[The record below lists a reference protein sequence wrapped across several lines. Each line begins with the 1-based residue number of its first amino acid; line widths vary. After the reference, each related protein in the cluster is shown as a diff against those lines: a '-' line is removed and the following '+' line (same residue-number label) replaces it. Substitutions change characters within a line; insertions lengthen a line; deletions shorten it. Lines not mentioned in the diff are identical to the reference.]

1 MVGRGGIPCPVVEAY
16 RPKLIEVALPL
27 AAINADAAREKSIRH
42 GHPSTLHL
50 WWARRPL
57 AAARAV
63 IWASLVDDPSG
74 YEEFAAPDGETGEQ
88 KAERTDRIDAER
100 QRLFAIL
107 ERLVK
112 WENSNNPDVLAE
124 ARAEIDRCFSDGPPP
139 ILDPFAGGG
148 AIPLEAQ
155 RLGLTA
161 LAGDLN
167 PVAVLINKAMI
178 EIPPR
183 FAGMPPVHPG
193 IDKTL
198 TTWERAQGLAA
209 DIEAYGQWMRDEAER
224 RIGHMYPDATG
235 PDGEKLTP
243 IAWIWART
251 VESPDPSWSGHVP
264 LVASWT
270 LAKRP
275 GKPKVWIEPMIDRD
289 AMTISYAIREGGEPS
304 RDRTI
309 SRGNGTCIATGA
321 AIPGDYIKSES
332 RAGRMGRHMMAVVAE
347 GKRGRT
353 YLPSTPGDAV
363 AADCPKP
370 AWKPEGRN
378 PRRLTGGTVF
388 IYGLDEWWKLF
399 TPRQLTALTTF
410 SDLLGEVAQ
419 LARADA
425 AATGVDT
432 CGTYPRVGASAGS
445 VSAPGLDSNRR
456 RCRCGDRGAAAA
468 GLADDGM
475 RLRNGGDSAAAYSD
489 AVVTFLAFAIDK
501 CADYWSTICTWHNS
515 RELIRNTF
523 GRQAIPMTWDFAEC
537 NPFSGSTGNWM
548 AMVDWIVKSV
558 EHFPASASGGEALQR
573 DARARVQE
581 STGALLST
589 DPPYYDNIS
598 YADLSDFFYVWLRRN
613 LSDVWPNECS
623 TLLTPKAE
631 ELIANQ
637 YRAGSRGLAEEHFE
651 SGMAEFMAEVAEHQ
665 PAGVPATIYYAYKAT
680 ETKEGEI
687 RTTGWDTFLQAV
699 LDAGLQVNATW
710 PVRTELGN
718 RLLASGTNALASSI
732 VLACRPR
739 PASAVLSTRGEFIA
753 ALRQELPDAV
763 RVLQSGNIAPVD
775 MAQSTIGPGIKVFSR
790 YARVVEADG
799 SSMPVSAA
807 LAIINDVLGEVLD
820 GEEAELDADTRFAL
834 TWFAEH
840 GYDPGPSG
848 DADSVARAKNT
859 SLAGI
864 EESGIGEAHA
874 GKFRLYERSELPPDW
889 SPVHD
894 NRFTVW
900 EATQYLAAA
909 LERSESEAAELLH
922 ILGGN
927 GDRARQ
933 LAYLLYQKA
942 NDRGW
947 AAEAGAYNGLITSW
961 PNLRTGAATVA
972 AAATAPDQQS
982 LL

>member
-1 MVGRGGIPCPVVEAY
+1 MARDEAASRKPPPRNPYDTPVVRMMTTGA
-16 RPKLIEVALPL
+16 PKLIEVALPL
-27 AAINADAAREKSIRH
+27 AAINREAAREKSIRH

-74 YEEFAAPDGETGEQ
+74 DQTLTPEEQEL
-88 KAERTDRIDAER
+88 KR
-100 QRLFAIL
+100 QRLFGIL

-124 ARAEIDRCFSDGPPP
+124 ARAEIDRCFPDGSPP

-183 FAGMPPVHPG
+183 FAGMPPVHPD

-198 TTWERAQGLAA
+198 TTWERAQGMAA
-209 DIEAYGQWMRDEAER
+209 DVEAYGRWMRDEAER
-224 RIGHMYPDATG
+224 RIGHLYPDATG
-235 PDGEKLTP
+235 SNGEKLTP

-275 GKPKVWIEPMIDRD
+275 GKPQVWIEPIIDRD
-289 AMTISYAIREGGEPS
+289 TMTISYAIREGGEPS
-304 RDRTI
+304 HGRTV
-309 SRGNGTCIATGA
+309 SRGNGTCIATGT
-321 AIPGDYIKSES
+321 AIPGVAIDTEAS
-332 RAGRMGRHMMAVVAE
+332 AGRLDAVPIALVAE
-347 GKRGRT
+347 GDSGRRYVSVDSEQEHAANAAATYRRRIRDEAVPKGVTRGT
-353 YLPSTPGDAV
+353 FGGNAQ
-363 AADCPKP
+363 
-370 AWKPEGRN
+370 GRY
-378 PRRLTGGTVF
+378 
-388 IYGLDEWWKLF
+388 YGFFDF
-399 TPRQLTALTTF
+399 SDYFSDRQLVALTTF
-410 SDLLGEVAQ
+410 SDLLEEVAEQ
-419 LARADA
+419 VRSDA
-425 AATGVDT
+425 
-432 CGTYPRVGASAGS
+432 S
-445 VSAPGLDSNRR
+445 
-456 RCRCGDRGAAAA
+456 AA
-468 GLADDGM
+468 GLATNRA
-475 RLRNGGDSAAAYSD
+475 RLSEGGRGANAYAD
-489 AVVTFLAFAIDK
+489 AVVTYLAFAIDK

-537 NPFSGSTGNWM
+537 NPFSTSTGNWM
-548 AMVDWIVKSV
+548 AMVNWIAKAVAHV
-558 EHFPASASGGEALQR
+558 PASESGCNAKQR
-573 DARARVQE
+573 DARTRVQE
-581 STGALLST
+581 SHGALVST

-613 LSDVWPNECS
+613 LFDVWPDECS

-637 YRAGSRGLAEEHFE
+637 YRAGSRKEAEEHFE
-651 SGMAEFMAEVAEHQ
+651 SGMAEFMTEVAEHQ
-665 PAGVPATIYYAYKAT
+665 PRDLPATIYYAYKAT
-680 ETKEGEI
+680 ETKDGEI

-710 PVRTELGN
+710 PMRTELGN
-718 RLLASGTNALASSI
+718 RLVASGTNALASSI
-732 VLACRPR
+732 ILACRPR
-739 PASAVLSTRGEFIA
+739 PASAVLATRGEFIE
-753 ALRQELPDAV
+753 ALRRELPEAV

-840 GYDPGPSG
+840 GYNPGPSG

-859 SLAGI
+859 SLSGIEAAGI
-864 EESGIGEAHA
+864 GKARA
-874 GKFRLYERSELPPDW
+874 GKFRLYERGELDPDW
-889 SPVHD
+889 SPVLD
-894 NRFTVW
+894 DRFTVW
-900 EATQYLAAA
+900 EATQQLAAA

-922 ILGGN
+922 VLGGN

-947 AAEAGAYNGLITSW
+947 ASEAGAYNGLITVW
-961 PNLRTGAATVA
+961 PNLRTGAATIA
-972 AAATAPDQQS
+972 AAVSGPAQQT

>member
-1 MVGRGGIPCPVVEAY
+1 MNGTEY
-16 RPKLIEVALPL
+16 KPKLIEVALPL
-27 AAINADAAREKSIRH
+27 AAINAEAAREKSIRH

-63 IWASLVDDPSG
+63 IWSSLVDDPSG
-74 YEEFAAPDGETGEQ
+74 DPSLSPAEQ
-88 KAERTDRIDAER
+88 EAER
-100 QRLFAIL
+100 QRLFRIL

-124 ARAEIDRCFSDGPPP
+124 ARAEIDRCFPDGPPP

-183 FAGMPPVHPG
+183 FAGMPPVHPD

-209 DIEAYGQWMRDEAER
+209 DVEAYGRWMRDEAQR
-224 RIGHMYPDATG
+224 RIGHLYPDATS

-270 LAKRP
+270 LAKKP
-275 GKPKVWIEPMIDRD
+275 GKPKVWIEPIIDRD
-289 AMTISYAIREGGEPS
+289 TMTIGYAIREGGEPS
-304 RDRTI
+304 HPRTVDG
-309 SRGNGTCIATGA
+309 GNGTCIATGA
-321 AIPGDYIKSES
+321 AIPGNYIKSES
-332 RAGRMGRHMMAVVAE
+332 RAGRMGQHLIAVVAE
-347 GKRGRT
+347 GKRGRVYVPAT
-353 YLPSTPGDAV
+353 ANDVAV
-363 AADCPKP
+363 AANCPEP

-378 PRRLTGGTVF
+378 PERLTGGTVF
-388 IYGLDEWWKLF
+388 VYGLDEWWKLF
-399 TPRQLTALTTF
+399 TPRQLVALTTF
-410 SDLLGEVAQ
+410 SDLLGEVAE
-419 LARADA
+419 
-425 AATGVDT
+425 
-432 CGTYPRVGASAGS
+432 RVESSASATKLPADG
-445 VSAPGLDSNRR
+445 VRLRDG
-456 RCRCGDRGAAAA
+456 GRGAH
-468 GLADDGM
+468 
-475 RLRNGGDSAAAYSD
+475 AYAD
-489 AVVTFLAFAIDK
+489 AVVTYLALGL
-501 CADYWSTICTWHNS
+501 S
-515 RELIRNTF
+515 RLTDMCNAFCRWESSRTQVRNLF
-523 GRQAIPMTWDFAEC
+523 SRQAIPMMWDFAE
-537 NPFSGSTGNWM
+537 NNVFNDAGGDFRISLRSVIRALERLPATGIGLV
-548 AMVDWIVKSV
+548 A
-558 EHFPASASGGEALQR
+558 QR
-573 DARARVQE
+573 DARVRVRE
-581 STGALLST
+581 SERAAVST

-598 YADLSDFFYVWLRRN
+598 YADLSDFFYVWMRRN
-613 LSDVWPNECS
+613 LREAWPDELS
-623 TLLTPKAE
+623 TLSTPKAE

-637 YRAGSRGLAEEHFE
+637 HRAGSRKQAEEHFE
-651 SGMAEFMAEVAEHQ
+651 SGMAEFMAQVAENQ
-665 PAGVPATIYYAYKAT
+665 PQDVPASIYYAYKAT
-680 ETKEGEI
+680 ETREGEI

-710 PVRTELGN
+710 PMRTELGN
-718 RLLASGTNALASSI
+718 RLLAAKTNALASSI

-739 PASAVLSTRGEFIA
+739 PASAVLATRGEFIA
-753 ALRQELPDAV
+753 ALRQELPEAV
-763 RVLQSGNIAPVD
+763 RLLQSGNIAPVD
-775 MAQSTIGPGIKVFSR
+775 MAQSTIGPGIGVFSR

-820 GEEAELDADTRFAL
+820 GEEAELDTDTRFAL
-834 TWFAEH
+834 TWFTQH
-840 GYDPGPSG
+840 GYSPGPSG

-864 EESGIGEAHA
+864 EASGIGEARA
-874 GKFRLYERSELPPDW
+874 GKFRLYERSELDPGW
-889 SPVHD
+889 SPAHD
-894 NRFTVW
+894 DRLTVW
-900 EATQYLAAA
+900 EATQHLAAA
-909 LERSESEAAELLH
+909 LERSESEAAELMH
-922 ILGGN
+922 TLGGY

-942 NDRGW
+942 NDKGW
-947 AAEAGAYNGLITSW
+947 AAEAGAYNGLISAW

-972 AAATAPDQQS
+972 AAAAGPAQQT

>member
-1 MVGRGGIPCPVVEAY
+1 MAV
-16 RPKLIEVALPL
+16 
-27 AAINADAAREKSIRH
+27 INAEAAREKSIRH

-57 AAARAV
+57 ATARAV
-63 IWASLVDDPSG
+63 IWSSLVDDPSG
-74 YEEFAAPDGETGEQ
+74 DPSSSPAEQ
-88 KAERTDRIDAER
+88 DAER
-100 QRLFAIL
+100 DRLFRIL

-124 ARAEIDRCFSDGPPP
+124 ARAEIDRCFPDGPPS

-183 FAGMPPVHPG
+183 FAGMPPVHPD

-198 TTWERAQGLAA
+198 TTWARAQGLAA
-209 DIEAYGQWMRDEAER
+209 DVAAYGRWMRDEAER
-224 RIGHMYPDATG
+224 RIGHLYPDATG

-251 VESPDPSWSGHVP
+251 VESPDPSWLGHVP

-275 GKPKVWIEPMIDRD
+275 GKPKVWIEPIIDRAD
-289 AMTISYAIREGGEPS
+289 MTISYAIRQGDEPS
-304 RDRTI
+304 HDRTVE
-309 SRGNGTCIATGA
+309 SGNGRCVATGA
-321 AIPGDYIKSES
+321 AISGDYIKSES
-332 RAGRMGRHMMAVVAE
+332 RAGRMGQQLMAVVAE
-347 GKRGRT
+347 GERSRMYT
-353 YLPSTPGDAV
+353 TDAAGDGN
-363 AADCPKP
+363 AANCQEP
-370 AWKPEGRN
+370 AWKPVGSN
-378 PRRLTGGTVF
+378 PERLTGGTVF
-388 IYGLDEWWKLF
+388 VYGLDAWWKLF

-410 SDLLGEVAQ
+410 SDLLGEVTDR
-419 LARADA
+419 ARWDASTTGLDVDGVRLHEGGRCADA
-425 AATGVDT
+425 YA
-432 CGTYPRVGASAGS
+432 
-445 VSAPGLDSNRR
+445 
-456 RCRCGDRGAAAA
+456 
-468 GLADDGM
+468 
-475 RLRNGGDSAAAYSD
+475 D
-489 AVVTFLAFAIDK
+489 AVVTYLAFAIDK

-515 RELIRNTF
+515 GEKMRNTF

-537 NPFSGSTGNWM
+537 NPFSASTGNWM
-548 AMVDWIVKSV
+548 AMVNWIVKAV
-558 EHFPASASGGEALQR
+558 EHLPASVSTGEALQR
-573 DARARVQE
+573 DARARVRE
-581 STGALLST
+581 STGAVLST

-613 LSDVWPNECS
+613 LSDVWPDECS

-631 ELIANQ
+631 ELIANRF
-637 YRAGSRGLAEEHFE
+637 RAGSKAQAEEHFE
-651 SGMAEFMAEVAEHQ
+651 SGMAEFMAQVARSQ
-665 PAGVPATIYYAYKAT
+665 PLDGPATVYYAYKAT

-710 PVRTELGN
+710 PMRTELGN
-718 RLLASGTNALASSI
+718 RLVASGTNALASSI

-739 PASAVLSTRGEFIA
+739 PASAVLATRGEFMA
-753 ALRQELPDAV
+753 ALRRELPEAV
-763 RVLQSGNIAPVD
+763 RLLQSGNIAPVD
-775 MAQSTIGPGIKVFSR
+775 MAQSAIGPGIKVFSR

-834 TWFAEH
+834 TWFSQH
-840 GYDPGPSG
+840 GYSPGPAG

-864 EESGIGEAHA
+864 EASGIGEARA
-874 GKFRLYERSELPPDW
+874 GKFRLYERHELAPDW
-889 SPVHD
+889 SPIED
-894 NRFTVW
+894 IRRTVW

-909 LERSESEAAELLH
+909 LERSETEAAELMN
-922 ILGGN
+922 ILGGYS
-927 GDRARQ
+927 DRARQ

-947 AAEAGAYNGLITSW
+947 AAEAGAYNGLITNW

-972 AAATAPDQQS
+972 AAATGPTQQT

>member
-1 MVGRGGIPCPVVEAY
+1 M
-16 RPKLIEVALPL
+16 
-27 AAINADAAREKSIRH
+27 
-42 GHPSTLHL
+42 
-50 WWARRPL
+50 
-57 AAARAV
+57 

-74 YEEFAAPDGETGEQ
+74 YDEFVAPDDETEEQ
-88 KAERTDRIDAER
+88 KAEREQKVDAER
-100 QRLFAIL
+100 QRLFGIL

-112 WENSNNPDVLAE
+112 WENSNNRDVLAE
-124 ARAEIDRCFSDGPPP
+124 ARAEIDRCFPDGPPP

-183 FAGMPPVHPG
+183 FAGMPPVHPD

-198 TTWERAQGLAA
+198 ITWERAQGLAA
-209 DIEAYGQWMRDEAER
+209 DVEAYGRWMRDEAKE
-224 RIGHMYPDATG
+224 RIGHLYPDATG
-235 PDGEKLTP
+235 PNGEKFTP

-270 LAKRP
+270 LSKKP
-275 GKPKVWIEPMIDRD
+275 GKPMVWIEPMIDHD
-289 AMTISYAIREGGEPS
+289 AMTISYAVREGGKPTHE
-304 RDRTI
+304 RTC
-309 SRGNGTCIATGA
+309 SGGNGICIATGT
-321 AIPGDYIKSES
+321 AIPASYIKSES
-332 RAGRMGRHMMAVVAE
+332 KAGRMGHALIAVVAE
-347 GKRGRT
+347 GERGRV
-353 YLPSTPGDAV
+353 Y
-363 AADCPKP
+363 CPP
-370 AWKPEGRN
+370 RRPDSIIASSEHPHWKPEVALPDQGLGFR
-378 PRRLTGGTVF
+378 VQA
-388 IYGLDEWWKLF
+388 YGFNEWWKLF
-399 TPRQLTALTTF
+399 TTRQLVALATF
-410 SDLLGEVAQ
+410 SELLGDAADSVM
-419 LARADA
+419 ADA
-425 AATGVDT
+425 KKAEL
-432 CGTYPRVGASAGS
+432 PE
-445 VSAPGLDSNRR
+445 DSTSLRD
-456 RCRCGDRGAAAA
+456 GGRGAH
-468 GLADDGM
+468 
-475 RLRNGGDSAAAYSD
+475 AYAD
-489 AVVTFLAFAIDK
+489 AVVTYLALGVSRL
-501 CADYWSTICTWHNS
+501 ADMCNAFCMWESS
-515 RELIRNTF
+515 RAQVRHLFT
-523 GRQAIPMTWDFAEC
+523 RQAIPMLWDFAENNVFNDAGGDLRTSLRSIIRALERLPATC
-537 NPFSGSTGNWM
+537 TGH
-548 AMVDWIVKSV
+548 A
-558 EHFPASASGGEALQR
+558 AQR

-581 STGALLST
+581 SANAVVST
-589 DPPYYDNIS
+589 DPPYYDNVG
-598 YADLSDFFYVWLRRN
+598 YADISDFFYVWMRKN
-613 LSDVWPNECS
+613 LSRVWPDEFS
-623 TLLTPKAE
+623 TMLTPKAE
-631 ELIANQ
+631 EMIADPG
-637 YRAGSRGLAEEHFE
+637 RHGGPGGAKEHFE
-651 SGMAEFMAEVAEHQ
+651 AGMADFMKALATTVTPEI
-665 PAGVPATIYYAYKAT
+665 PATIYYAYKAT
-680 ETKEGEI
+680 ETKDGEI
-687 RTTGWDTFLQAV
+687 RSTGWDTFLQAV
-699 LDAGLQVNATW
+699 LDAGLQVSATW
-710 PVRTELGN
+710 PMRTELAN
-718 RLLASGTNALASSI
+718 RPRGLGSNALASSI

-739 PASAVLSTRGEFIA
+739 PTTAVLATRGEFMA

-799 SSMPVSAA
+799 SSMSVSAA

-864 EESGIGEAHA
+864 EESGIGEARA
-874 GKFRLYERSELPPDW
+874 GKFRLYERSELDPDW

-894 NRFTVW
+894 HRFTVW

-909 LERSESEAAELLH
+909 LERSESESAELLH
-922 ILGGN
+922 VLGGN

-947 AAEAGAYNGLITSW
+947 ATEAGAYNGLITAW
-961 PNLRTGAATVA
+961 PNLRTVA
-972 AAATAPDQQS
+972 AAAAGPSQQT

>member
-1 MVGRGGIPCPVVEAY
+1 MNEY
-16 RPKLIEVALPL
+16 KPKLIEVALPL
-27 AAINADAAREKSIRH
+27 AAINAEAAREKSIRH

-57 AAARAV
+57 ATARAV

-74 YEEFAAPDGETGEQ
+74 DPLLTADEQ
-88 KAERTDRIDAER
+88 AAER
-100 QRLFAIL
+100 QRLFGIL
-107 ERLVK
+107 KRLVK
-112 WENSNNPDVLAE
+112 WENSSNRDVLAE
-124 ARAEIDRCFSDGPPP
+124 ARAEIDRCFPDGPPP

-183 FAGMPPVHPG
+183 FAGMPPVHPS

-209 DIEAYGQWMRDEAER
+209 DVEAYGRWMRDEAKR
-224 RIGHMYPDATG
+224 RIGHLYPEATG
-235 PDGEKLTP
+235 PVGEKLTP

-251 VESPDPSWSGHVP
+251 VESPDPSWAGHVP

-275 GKPKVWIEPMIDRD
+275 GKPKVWIEPVVDRET
-289 AMTISYAIREGGEPS
+289 MTISYRIREGGES
-304 RDRTI
+304 SNARTVDRA
-309 SRGNGTCIATGA
+309 GGVCIATGA
-321 AIPGDYIKSES
+321 AMSYQYLRSEF
-332 RAGRMGRHMMAVVAE
+332 RAQRASSQMMAVVCE
-347 GKRGRT
+347 GRGRL
-353 YLPSTPGDAV
+353 YIAPSESDTSTIGSAAGHTLGFGEIFDWPGRTNV
-363 AADCPKP
+363 V
-370 AWKPEGRN
+370 R
-378 PRRLTGGTVF
+378 
-388 IYGLDEWWKLF
+388 YGMTRWEELF
-399 TPRQLTALTTF
+399 TSRQLTALATL
-410 SDLLGEVAQ
+410 SELLGEVAEK
-419 LARADA
+419 ARSD
-425 AATGVDT
+425 
-432 CGTYPRVGASAGS
+432 
-445 VSAPGLDSNRR
+445 
-456 RCRCGDRGAAAA
+456 AAAA
-468 GLADDGM
+468 GLKVNGV
-475 RLRNGGDSAAAYSD
+475 RLHEGGGGAQAYAD
-489 AVVTFLAFAIDK
+489 AVITYLAFVIDK
-501 CADYWSTICTWHNS
+501 CADYWSMIAGWDNTKGETV
-515 RELIRNTF
+515 RNTF
-523 GRQAIPMTWDFAEC
+523 GRQAIPMTWNYVEA
-537 NPFSGSTGNWM
+537 NPFSSSTGSLRLILKAVIEGVSRLPGM
-548 AMVDWIVKSV
+548 
-558 EHFPASASGGEALQR
+558 GEGNAEQR
-573 DARARVQE
+573 DARARIRE
-581 STGALLST
+581 CTERTASIST

-613 LSDVWPNECS
+613 LSGVWPDECS
-623 TLLTPKAE
+623 TLLTPKAD

-637 YRAGSRGLAEEHFE
+637 YRAGSRAQAEEHFE

-665 PAGVPATIYYAYKAT
+665 PADVPATIYYAYKAT

-710 PVRTELGN
+710 PMRTELGN
-718 RLLASGTNALASSI
+718 RLLASGANALASSI

-739 PASAVLSTRGEFIA
+739 PTSAVLATRGEFIA
-753 ALRQELPDAV
+753 SLRRELPAAV

-807 LAIINDVLGEVLD
+807 LSVINDVLGEVLD

-834 TWFAEH
+834 TWFDEH
-840 GYDPGPSG
+840 GYSPGSSG

-859 SLAGI
+859 SLSGI
-864 EESGIGEAHA
+864 EEAGIGEARA
-874 GKFRLYERSELPPDW
+874 GKFRLYERSELPPNY
-889 SPVHD
+889 SPVD
-894 NRFTVW
+894 DERRTVW
-900 EATQYLAAA
+900 EATQHLAAA
-909 LERSESEAAELLH
+909 LERSESEAAEFLH
-922 ILGGN
+922 ILGSY

-947 AAEAGAYNGLITSW
+947 ASEAGAYNSLITAW

-972 AAATAPDQQS
+972 AAAAGPDQQT

>member
-1 MVGRGGIPCPVVEAY
+1 MAAH

-27 AAINADAAREKSIRH
+27 AAINRESAREKSIRH

-74 YEEFAAPDGETGEQ
+74 DPSLTPEEQA
-88 KAERTDRIDAER
+88 AER
-100 QRLFAIL
+100 QRLFGIL

-112 WENSNNPDVLAE
+112 WENSNNRDVLAE
-124 ARAEIDRCFSDGPPP
+124 ARAEIDRCFPDGPPP

-209 DIEAYGQWMRDEAER
+209 DVEAYGRWIRDEAQR
-224 RIGHMYPDATG
+224 RIGHLYPDATG

-251 VESPDPSWSGHVP
+251 VESPDPSWSGQVP

-275 GKPKVWIEPMIDRD
+275 GKPKVWIEPIIDRD
-289 AMTISYAIREGGEPS
+289 AMTIRYEIHEGGEPT
-304 RDRTI
+304 RERTC
-309 SRGNGTCIATGA
+309 SGGNGTCLATGA
-321 AIPGDYIKSES
+321 AIPASYIKAES
-332 RAGRMGRHMMAVVAE
+332 RAGRLGHELIAVVAKGE
-347 GKRGRT
+347 RGRQYAAPT
-353 YLPSTPGDAV
+353 PSDS
-363 AADCPKP
+363 AAGLSAHPD
-370 AWKPEGRN
+370 WKPEVALPDQGLGFR
-378 PRRLTGGTVF
+378 VQA
-388 IYGLDEWWKLF
+388 YGFDEWWKLF
-399 TPRQLTALTTF
+399 TPRQLVALTTL
-410 SDLLGEVAQ
+410 SDLV
-419 LARADA
+419 
-425 AATGVDT
+425 
-432 CGTYPRVGASAGS
+432 
-445 VSAPGLDSNRR
+445 
-456 RCRCGDRGAAAA
+456 
-468 GLADDGM
+468 
-475 RLRNGGDSAAAYSD
+475 SD
-489 AVVTFLAFAIDK
+489 AVERVTLDAQRAELPADGVRLHDGGLGAHAYADAVVSYLALGISRL
-501 CADYWSTICTWHNS
+501 ADMCNAFCMWESS
-515 RELIRNTF
+515 RTQVRHLFT
-523 GRQAIPMTWDFAEC
+523 RQAIPMLWDFAE
-537 NPFSGSTGNWM
+537 NNVFNDAGGDFRTSLGSVVR
-548 AMVDWIVKSV
+548 ALQRL
-558 EHFPASASGGEALQR
+558 PATCAGRVAQR
-573 DARARVQE
+573 DARAHVQ
-581 STGALLST
+581 GASGSVIST
-589 DPPYYDNIS
+589 DPPYYDNVG
-598 YADLSDFFYVWLRRN
+598 YADISDFFYVWLRKN
-613 LSDVWPNECS
+613 LSKVWPDEFS
-623 TLLTPKAE
+623 TMVTPKAE
-631 ELIANQ
+631 EMIADPG
-637 YRAGSRGLAEEHFE
+637 RHGGPTGAKEHFE
-651 SGMAEFMAEVAEHQ
+651 SGMAEFMKALTTSVTPE
-665 PAGVPATIYYAYKAT
+665 VPATIYYAYKAT
-680 ETKEGEI
+680 ETKDGEV
-687 RTTGWDTFLQAV
+687 RSTGWDTFLQAV
-699 LDAGLQVNATW
+699 LDAGLQVSATW
-710 PVRTELGN
+710 PMRTELAN
-718 RLLASGTNALASSI
+718 RPRGLGSNALASSI

-739 PASAVLSTRGEFIA
+739 PASAVLATRGEFMA
-753 ALRQELPDAV
+753 ALRQELPEAV
-763 RVLQSGNIAPVD
+763 RLLQSGNIAPVD

-799 SSMPVSAA
+799 SSMSVSAA

-834 TWFAEH
+834 TWFSEH
-840 GYDPGPSG
+840 GYSPGPSG

-864 EESGIGEAHA
+864 EEAGIGEARA
-874 GKFRLYERSELPPDW
+874 GKFRLYERSELPPNY
-889 SPVHD
+889 SPVED
-894 NRFTVW
+894 ERRTVW
-900 EATQYLAAA
+900 EATQHLAAA
-909 LERSESEAAELLH
+909 LERSESEAAEFLH
-922 ILGGN
+922 VLGGY
-927 GDRARQ
+927 GERARQ

-947 AAEAGAYNGLITSW
+947 ASEAGAYNSLITAW

-972 AAATAPDQQS
+972 AAAAGPDQQT

>member
-1 MVGRGGIPCPVVEAY
+1 MTGH

-27 AAINADAAREKSIRH
+27 AAINAEASREKSLRH

-50 WWARRPL
+50 WWSRKPL

-63 IWASLVDDPSG
+63 IWASLVDDPS
-74 YEEFAAPDGETGEQ
+74 ADETLTPAEQ
-88 KAERTDRIDAER
+88 EAER
-100 QRLFAIL
+100 QRLFGIL

-112 WENSNNPDVLAE
+112 WENSNNPGVLAE
-124 ARAEIDRCFSDGPPP
+124 ARAEIDRCFPDGPPP

-148 AIPLEAQ
+148 TIPLEAQ

-183 FAGMPPVHPG
+183 FAEMPPVHPD
-193 IDKTL
+193 IDKDL

-209 DIEAYGQWMRDEAER
+209 DVEAYGHWMRDEAQR
-224 RIGHMYPDATG
+224 RIGHLYPDATS
-235 PDGEKLTP
+235 PDGKELTP

-264 LVASWT
+264 IVASWT

-275 GKPKVWIEPMIDRD
+275 SKPKVWIEPIIDRQT
-289 AMTISYAIREGGEPS
+289 MTISYVIREGGEPADDS
-304 RDRTI
+304 TVTG
-309 SRGNGTCIATGA
+309 GNATCIATDA
-321 AIPGDYIKSES
+321 AIPASYIKSES
-332 RAGRMGRHMMAVVAE
+332 RSGRMGRQLMAVVAK
-347 GKRGRT
+347 GDRGRT
-353 YLPSTPGDAV
+353 YLRATHAHAAAATCHRPSWSPNQRVPEPNHEVDRLPMYGMFTWGDA
-363 AADCPKP
+363 
-370 AWKPEGRN
+370 
-378 PRRLTGGTVF
+378 
-388 IYGLDEWWKLF
+388 F

-410 SDLLGEVAQ
+410 SDLLEEVTE
-419 LARADA
+419 RVKSDA
-425 AATGVDT
+425 
-432 CGTYPRVGASAGS
+432 S
-445 VSAPGLDSNRR
+445 
-456 RCRCGDRGAAAA
+456 AA
-468 GLADDGM
+468 GLTGNGLRLSQGGRGAD
-475 RLRNGGDSAAAYSD
+475 AYAD
-489 AVVTFLAFAIDK
+489 AVVTYLAFAIDK
-501 CADYWSTICTWHNS
+501 CADYWSTICTWS
-515 RELIRNTF
+515 SSGEFVRGTF
-523 GRQAIPMTWDFAEC
+523 ARQAIQMSWGFTEC
-537 NPFSGSTGNWM
+537 NPFSTSTGNWM
-548 AMVDWIVKSV
+548 AMVGWIVKVV
-558 EHFPASASGGEALQR
+558 ERLPASVASCEALQR
-573 DARARVQE
+573 DARTRVGE
-581 STGALLST
+581 SAGAVLST

-613 LSDVWPNECS
+613 LSDVWPDECS
-623 TLLTPKAE
+623 TLLSPKAE
-631 ELIANQ
+631 ELIANK
-637 YRAGSRGLAEEHFE
+637 YRAGSKAQAEKHFE
-651 SGMAEFMAEVAEHQ
+651 SGMSEFMTEVAERQ
-665 PAGVPATIYYAYKAT
+665 PADVPATIYYAYKAT

-710 PVRTELGN
+710 PLRTERPGRML
-718 RLLASGTNALASSI
+718 SIGTNALASSI

-739 PASAVLSTRGEFIA
+739 GSSATPATRGEFIA
-753 ALRQELPDAV
+753 ALRRELPEAV
-763 RVLQSGNIAPVD
+763 RVLESGNIAPVD
-775 MAQSTIGPGIKVFSR
+775 MAQSAIGPGIRVFSR

-820 GEEAELDADTRFAL
+820 GAEAELDADTRFAL
-834 TWFAEH
+834 TWFVAH
-840 GYDPGPSG
+840 GYNPGLAG

-864 EESGIGEAHA
+864 EVSGIGESHS
-874 GKFRLYERSELPPDW
+874 GRFRLFERRELAPDW
-889 SPVHD
+889 SPAED
-894 NRFTVW
+894 DRPTVW

-922 ILGGN
+922 ALGGD

-947 AAEAGAYNGLITSW
+947 APEAGAYNSLITAW
-961 PNLRTGAATVA
+961 PSLRAGAATVA
-972 AAATAPDQQS
+972 DAAAAATGPAQQV